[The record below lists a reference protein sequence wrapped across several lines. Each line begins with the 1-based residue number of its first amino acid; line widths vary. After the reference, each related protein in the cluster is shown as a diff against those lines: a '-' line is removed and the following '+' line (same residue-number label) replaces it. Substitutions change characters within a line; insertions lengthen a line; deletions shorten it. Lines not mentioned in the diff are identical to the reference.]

1 MKKLTIQILLA
12 GLIIFLG
19 YQCYKSIDT
28 PLKFTE
34 IKKQRYD
41 KTIQRLKDI
50 RTAQEA
56 FKSVYGRYTASFDTL
71 INFVKYDSVKVVR
84 SIGSLTDEQIEAGM
98 TEAQAI
104 KEGLILRDTTKVNT
118 LTSLKNAS
126 KEKREDFLLDYSI
139 DDIRYVPFTK
149 RQHQFQMGTNVIYTD
164 SGIEVPVFEARVS
177 NMIIFEN
184 LPEEYYEY
192 VLQDNGEAKR
202 LNKYPGLK
210 VGDLQEANNNVG
222 NWQ

>member
-1 MKKLTIQILLA
+1 MKKVIIQILLA

-19 YQCYKSIDT
+19 YECFKSIDT

-56 FKSVYGRYTASFDTL
+56 FKSVYGKYTPSFDTL

-104 KEGLILRDTTKVNT
+104 KQGLILRDTAKVNT
-118 LTSLKNAS
+118 LASLKAAA
-126 KEKREDFLLDYSI
+126 KEKNEPFLIDYAI
-139 DDIRYVPFTK
+139 DDLRYVPFTNRK
-149 RQHQFQMGTNVIYTD
+149 HQFKMGTNTIYTD

-184 LPEEYYEY
+184 LPEEYRDY
-192 VLQDNGEAKR
+192 VLQDNGEAER
-202 LNKYPGLK
+202 LNKYAGLK
-210 VGDLQEANNNVG
+210 VGDLKEANNNVG